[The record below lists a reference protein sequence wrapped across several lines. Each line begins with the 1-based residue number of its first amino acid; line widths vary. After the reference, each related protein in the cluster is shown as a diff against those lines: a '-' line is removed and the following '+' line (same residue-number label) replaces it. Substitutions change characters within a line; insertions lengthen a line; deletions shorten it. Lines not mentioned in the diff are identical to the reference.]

1 MSTFG
6 TIVVFTIAWWLSFMA
21 VLPWGVRSQL
31 ESGVVAE
38 GTEPGAPARAHMPVK
53 LVAATLL
60 AAIITGFVYLTL
72 DRGWFDAWLQ
82 S

>member
-1 MSTFG
+1 MSAFG
-6 TIVVFTIAWWLSFMA
+6 TIVVFTIAWWLSFIA

-31 ESGVVAE
+31 EGGIVEE
-38 GTEPGAPARAHMPVK
+38 GTEPGAPMRAHMPVK
-53 LVAATLL
+53 IVAATII
-60 AAIITGFVYLTL
+60 AAVITAFVFVML